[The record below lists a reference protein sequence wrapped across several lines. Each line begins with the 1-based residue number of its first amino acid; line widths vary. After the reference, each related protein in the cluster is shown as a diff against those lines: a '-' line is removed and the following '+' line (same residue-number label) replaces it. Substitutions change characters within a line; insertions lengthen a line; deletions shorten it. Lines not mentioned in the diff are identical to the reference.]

1 MTSSSTSLR
10 ASTLSFQNRSTLDPG
25 SPARH
30 RPANPHAA
38 RHPVRSPA
46 SAHGRRNRRCT
57 AREPSADE
65 TSARAI
71 DARANTA
78 IAPAPPLSA
87 AAAERGEPRAC
98 PPRSRARQASPSL
111 QPQARQ
117 AQADPQAALAT
128 VLQTDFAAMGVRDV
142 ARDAQAQPVALL
154 LAGDR
159 RKRGSKI
166 CSRRC
171 SGTPGPSSSTCS
183 TTASGPSSRLRRA
196 RSPYFSALSSRLPIQ
211 RLSARGLPG

>member
-1 MTSSSTSLR
+1 MTAERRRIAFMRKTFFLLFGASLRLQCFESIQAFRVAGNEAIRVCHGVVTLGLRQSRKIWTRTRQGGFATETSYNTRMTSSSTSLR

-46 SAHGRRNRRCT
+46 SAYGRRNRRCT

-87 AAAERGEPRAC
+87 AAAEHGRTSCLP
-98 PPRSRARQASPSL
+98 ASFKGPAG
-111 QPQARQ
+111 QPITPA
-117 AQADPQAALAT
+117 PGAAS
-128 VLQTDFAAMGVRDV
+128 
-142 ARDAQAQPVALL
+142 
-154 LAGDR
+154 AG
-159 RKRGSKI
+159 
-166 CSRRC
+166 
-171 SGTPGPSSSTCS
+171 
-183 TTASGPSSRLRRA
+183 
-196 RSPYFSALSSRLPIQ
+196 
-211 RLSARGLPG
+211 